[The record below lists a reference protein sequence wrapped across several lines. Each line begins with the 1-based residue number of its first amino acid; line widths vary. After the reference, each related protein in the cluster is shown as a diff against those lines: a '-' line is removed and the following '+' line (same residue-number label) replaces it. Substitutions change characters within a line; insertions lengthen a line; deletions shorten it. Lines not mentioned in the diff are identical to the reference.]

1 MGADAQKGGGLCVRG
16 AAGRGRIAPIPTR
29 SHPPPDLFFVHP
41 GPEVGHHD
49 LLRLLQGRPRQ
60 RAARR
65 TRFGRRRRGVAM
77 GAIGLVQDR
86 GAQEGLQET
95 ARRLRGGMEEVG
107 GMERRIPGTAAA
119 RETNKRDRIMQTP

>member
-1 MGADAQKGGGLCVRG
+1 
-16 AAGRGRIAPIPTR
+16 
-29 SHPPPDLFFVHP
+29 
-41 GPEVGHHD
+41 
-49 LLRLLQGRPRQ
+49 
-60 RAARR
+60 
-65 TRFGRRRRGVAM
+65 M

-107 GMERRIPGTAAA
+107 GMERRIPGNAAA